1 MRTIP
6 FLVCALLSVTTVL
19 AQQDPE
25 PGTPPPV
32 ETFTLPG
39 GPEVVVS
46 TIPAPP
52 GGFPQVETIS
62 LDGQPFTNGV
72 VMPTTTTTETA
83 TTTTNTTEEATQDTT
98 SDEDTNAAA
107 SLSTAGSWYT
117 TAFALSTGLLA
128 ILGSIRV

>member
-72 VMPTTTTTETA
+72 VMPTTT
-83 TTTTNTTEEATQDTT
+83 NTTEEATQDTT